1 MNERLKQQLDFIL
14 EIDKEKNILRQTHLS
29 GHGRRENDAEHA
41 WHMAIMAY
49 LLKDYANEPVDIAKV
64 MIMCLIHDIVEID
77 AGDTYAYDAE
87 GLKTQK
93 AREDAAKERIFSLLP
108 EDQKEELT
116 ALHEADM
123 DRFRDIL
130 DGYLKIKKAP
140 KNYYN
145 ADERLAK
152 AKTAMEKFDL
162 ALDETLRKLNESDLK
177 DFDISLR
184 MMADDD
190 TNL

>member
-1 MNERLKQQLDFIL
+1 MFSKKDHLTILKKI
-14 EIDKEKNILRQTHLS
+14 
-29 GHGRRENDAEHA
+29 ENAD
-41 WHMAIMAY
+41 
-49 LLKDYANEPVDIAKV
+49 N
-64 MIMCLIHDIVEID
+64 
-77 AGDTYAYDAE
+77 
-87 GLKTQK
+87 
-93 AREDAAKERIFSLLP
+93 
-108 EDQKEELT
+108 KEELT

-152 AKTAMEKFDL
+152 AKAAMEKFDL

>member
-1 MNERLKQQLDFIL
+1 MLKLAPELAHLYNNIQQDHLTIL
-14 EIDKEKNILRQTHLS
+14 KKIEKADNR
-29 GHGRRENDAEHA
+29 
-41 WHMAIMAY
+41 
-49 LLKDYANEPVDIAKV
+49 
-64 MIMCLIHDIVEID
+64 
-77 AGDTYAYDAE
+77 
-87 GLKTQK
+87 
-93 AREDAAKERIFSLLP
+93 
-108 EDQKEELT
+108 EELT

-123 DRFRDIL
+123 ERFHDIL
-130 DGYLKIKKAP
+130 DGYLKIKRAP

-145 ADERLAK
+145 AEERLAK
-152 AKTAMEKFDL
+152 AKAAMEKFDL

>member
-1 MNERLKQQLDFIL
+1 MDLNIYKRVLKKAETVEKDIKFQLDRLDVSPVNPDISEEEADLLELAPELAHLYNNIQQDHLTIL
-14 EIDKEKNILRQTHLS
+14 KKI
-29 GHGRRENDAEHA
+29 ENAD
-41 WHMAIMAY
+41 
-49 LLKDYANEPVDIAKV
+49 N
-64 MIMCLIHDIVEID
+64 
-77 AGDTYAYDAE
+77 
-87 GLKTQK
+87 
-93 AREDAAKERIFSLLP
+93 
-108 EDQKEELT
+108 KEELT
-116 ALHEADM
+116 VLHEADM